1 MRKRSERGEVQKRE
15 FFGGL
20 VMTYDGVK
28 LLRPRAIEDIWVDF
42 TKDYVAKKKAVWL
55 KEFQTFEDKASAINI
70 DTGVNEQLAKMI
82 QKHIEPDLKL
92 SV

>member
-42 TKDYVAKKKAVWL
+42 TKDYVAKKKL
-55 KEFQTFEDKASAINI
+55 F
-70 DTGVNEQLAKMI
+70 G
-82 QKHIEPDLKL
+82 
-92 SV
+92 